1 MLRCSKKSKTKTTLN
16 RGIGIRSDNTS
27 ELLGL
32 GAGLHLWEYLCV
44 LELVWN
50 DKGSRDYPY
59 ISKDWPRIEM
69 EAKRKMND
77 KKIKKKT
84 LSLLSHDWHHV
95 PWRGSLHIH
104 RTLIP
109 KLFQSF
115 T

>member
-84 LSLLSHDWHHV
+84 TYLCCHMIGIMSPGEGV
-95 PWRGSLHIH
+95 
-104 RTLIP
+104 
-109 KLFQSF
+109 F
-115 T
+115 TFIEL